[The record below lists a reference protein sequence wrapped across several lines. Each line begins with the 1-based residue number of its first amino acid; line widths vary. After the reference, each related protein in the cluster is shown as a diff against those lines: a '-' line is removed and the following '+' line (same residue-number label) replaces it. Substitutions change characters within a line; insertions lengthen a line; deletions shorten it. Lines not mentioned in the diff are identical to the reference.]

1 MANNQKMTASKVS
14 TARSSFMSN
23 MCLTEQ
29 SPFAVQEA
37 YKALRTNLS
46 FSLMDKKII
55 GITSPQQ
62 HDGKSTTALNLAA
75 SFAMNGKKVLLID
88 CDLHLP
94 VLAKNLK
101 VPQEPGFS
109 NFMIREASFS
119 ECIRKAK
126 WTEADFMPSG
136 TVPPDASRLLDSPAM
151 DEFLKKLTPRYDLVL
166 LDLPPLSATADAAML
181 SKHGVEGFLVVV
193 RHEFSDVRA
202 ISELIKKMELV
213 NAELLGFI
221 YNDVPIKSKGSYY
234 KDGYGYGYGYGG

>member
-1 MANNQKMTASKVS
+1 MANKKKTTVFKAGAVRSNQVNSLY
-14 TARSSFMSN
+14 
-23 MCLTEQ
+23 LTEQ

-46 FSLMDKKII
+46 FSLMDKKIV

-62 HDGKSTTALNLAA
+62 HDGKSTVSLNLATA
-75 SFAMNGKKVLLID
+75 FAMNGKKVLLID

-101 VPQEPGFS
+101 VAQEPGFS

-119 ECIRKAK
+119 ECIRKVK
-126 WTEADFMPSG
+126 GTEADFMPSG
-136 TVPPDASRLLDSPAM
+136 TVPPDASRILDSTAM
-151 DEFLKKLTPRYDLVL
+151 DEFLKKLTPRYDLIL

-193 RHEFSDVRA
+193 RHEFSDIRA
-202 ISELIKKMELV
+202 ISDLIKKMELV
-213 NAELLGFI
+213 DAELLGFI